1 MNRFNK
7 FLKKKKSEKSVPS
20 PKNASVITAEKALA
34 IIVWNG
40 NGAWLFYG
48 WTFGSCPRQA
58 ELCIC
63 KASLQ
68 SRAATTILAR
78 VASKFPT
85 LNYRSISNTDEYS
98 RNPFYFSFSLTLNF
112 LNTTTAKTIQ
122 TIHTIG

>member
-40 NGAWLFYG
+40 NGEKQLYG
-48 WTFGSCPRQA
+48 GAFGSLSRQA
-58 ELCIC
+58 EICIC

-68 SRAATTILAR
+68 SLAATTIL
-78 VASKFPT
+78 ASKFPT
-85 LNYRSISNTDEYS
+85 LNYRSISYTDEYS
-98 RNPFYFSFSLTLNF
+98 RNPFYFSFSLTLTF